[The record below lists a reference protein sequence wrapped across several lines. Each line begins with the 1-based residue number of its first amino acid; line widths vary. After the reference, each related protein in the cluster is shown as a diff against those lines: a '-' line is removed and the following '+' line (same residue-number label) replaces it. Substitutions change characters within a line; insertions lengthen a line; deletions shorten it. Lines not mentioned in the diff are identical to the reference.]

1 MKTRREFVRNSALTA
16 AGIGALTA
24 AGFLL
29 PWKRTSKRAWAD
41 TLDPTTIPKY
51 VERLR
56 IPAAMPRI
64 SGGAIDYYE
73 VAVRQFRQ
81 QVLPASLPMTTLW
94 GYGSPSH
101 PNSFASPAR
110 TIEARYN
117 KAVRVKWINGLV
129 NSLGRFRPHLLEV
142 DQTLHWANPPG
153 GISGRD
159 SRGTNSND
167 YRGPVPIVTHLHGA
181 HDNEYSD
188 GFPEAWYLPAANNL
202 PSGFARVGSYYDQF
216 NAESAAAQ
224 NIPSWTLGTATFTYP
239 NDQRATTLWYH
250 DHTLGLTRLNIY
262 AGPVGFYL
270 LRGGPDDLPA
280 GVLPGPAPQRG
291 DPAGTK
297 YFEIPI
303 VIYDRSFNPD
313 GSLFFDD
320 EFEKGF
326 FGETMVANGRT
337 WPFLDV
343 EPRRY
348 RFRFLNACNAR
359 FLMLRL
365 VTGDPTIRPAT
376 SALPFW
382 QIGSDGG
389 FLPAPAMLETLL
401 LGVAERADVIV
412 DFTGLTEGTEVFLI
426 NEGVNQGVDPDETGT
441 IPTTTGQVMKF
452 KVGALST
459 TDQSTP
465 PSQLTLPTI
474 VPLGPAVTTRDLTL
488 DHVEHE
494 GVGDDEHE
502 MMLLGTLAGGPMMW
516 DDPIT
521 ETPGLGHVEVWN
533 IRSRHEHP
541 HPIHLHIVQFEVIS
555 RTDDNGIVRP
565 PAPGETGFKDTVIV
579 NDDEI
584 VKVKAKFDVP
594 GLFVWHCHILEH
606 EDVEMMR
613 PYRVSS

>member
-1 MKTRREFVRNSALTA
+1 MKTRREFVRISALSA

-24 AGFLL
+24 GGFML
-29 PWKRTSKRAWAD
+29 PWKRTSTRALAAD

-51 VERLR
+51 VGQLN
-56 IPAAMPRI
+56 IPAAMPRT
-64 SGGAIDYYE
+64 SGGAMLDYYE
-73 VAVRQFRQ
+73 IAVRQFRQ
-81 QVLPASLPMTTLW
+81 QVLPAGFPTTTLW
-94 GYGSPSH
+94 GYGSVNHSS
-101 PNSFASPAR
+101 SFGYPAR
-110 TIEARYN
+110 TIEARHN
-117 KAVRVKWINGLV
+117 KTVRVKWINGLV
-129 NSLGRFRPHLLEV
+129 NSQGGFRPHLLEV

-153 GISGRD
+153 GTLGRD
-159 SRGTNSND
+159 SRGTDQRD
-167 YRGPVPIVTHLHGA
+167 YRGPVPFITHLHGA

-188 GFPEAWYLPAANNL
+188 GFPEAWYLPAANNI

-224 NIPSWTLGTATFTYP
+224 GIPLWAPGTATFTYP

-250 DHTLGLTRLNIY
+250 DHTLGLVRQNIY

-270 LRGGPDDLPA
+270 LRRGPDDLAA

-291 DPAGTK
+291 DPTGTK
-297 YFEIPI
+297 YYEIPI
-303 VIYDRSFNPD
+303 AIQDRSFNPD

-326 FGETMVANGRT
+326 FGETIVANGRT

-359 FLMLRL
+359 FLKLRL
-365 VTGDPTIRPAT
+365 VTGDPAVRPAT
-376 SALPFW
+376 SALPIW

-389 FLPAPAMLETLL
+389 LLAAPAMLQTLV

-412 DFTGLTEGTEVFLI
+412 DFTGLSVGTEVFLI
-426 NEGVNQGVDPDETGT
+426 NEGVDQGVDPDETGT
-441 IPTTTGQVMKF
+441 IPATTGQVMKF
-452 KVGALST
+452 NVVALT
-459 TDQSTP
+459 GVDQSTP

-474 VPLGPAVTTRDLTL
+474 VPLGSAVTTRNLTL
-488 DHVEHE
+488 DHVEH
-494 GVGDDEHE
+494 GDEV
-502 MMLLGTLAGGPMMW
+502 MLLGTQADGPLMW
-516 DDPIT
+516 DDAIT
-521 ETPGLGHVEVWN
+521 ENPGLGDVEIWN

-541 HPIHLHIVQFEVIS
+541 HPIHIHIVQFQVLS
-555 RTDDNGIVRP
+555 RRKNGTVRGP
-565 PAPGETGFKDTVIV
+565 EPGERGFKDTVIV

-584 VKVKAKFDVP
+584 VTVKAKFDVP

-606 EDVEMMR
+606 EDKEMMR
-613 PYRVSS
+613 PYFVA